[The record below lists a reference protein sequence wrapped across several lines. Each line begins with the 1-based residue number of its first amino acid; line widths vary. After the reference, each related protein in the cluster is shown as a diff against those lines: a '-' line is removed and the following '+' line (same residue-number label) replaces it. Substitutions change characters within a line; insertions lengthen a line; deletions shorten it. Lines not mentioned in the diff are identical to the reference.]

1 MIRCV
6 LDHSVPCASQI
17 HRQLGRANFMAC
29 VLRVMALVALVA
41 MATPQAK
48 RVLERG
54 GLYKAIGHLG
64 VVEGAGGSGLPDLQ
78 RFRLAGIL
86 LNLSSP

>member
-6 LDHSVPCASQI
+6 LDHSVPCVSQS

-54 GLYKAIGHLG
+54 GLYKAIG
-64 VVEGAGGSGLPDLQ
+64 A
-78 RFRLAGIL
+78 FRCC
-86 LNLSSP
+86 